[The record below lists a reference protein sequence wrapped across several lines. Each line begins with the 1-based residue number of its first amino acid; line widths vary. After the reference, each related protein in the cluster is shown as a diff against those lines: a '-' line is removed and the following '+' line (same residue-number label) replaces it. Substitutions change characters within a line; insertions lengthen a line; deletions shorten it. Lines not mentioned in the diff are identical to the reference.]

1 MIDKATIDRIFAAAD
16 IVEVIGEFV
25 SLKKAGQNFRGLSPF
40 KNEKTP
46 SFFVSPSKGIFKCFS
61 TGKGGNVVTFLM
73 ENEKLSYPEALQYL
87 AKKYNIEIIEK
98 EESAQ
103 EKEIKNERE
112 SLLSVNQ
119 FACQYF
125 MDVLHSPE
133 GKAIGMSYFIE
144 RGFREDTIRKFQLG
158 YAREDKNAFTKTAV
172 DKAYKLDYLVKT
184 GLTFQRENYTYDR
197 FHGRI
202 IFPIHGLSG
211 QILGFGGRV
220 MRTDDKVAKYINS
233 PESEIYHKS
242 DVLYGLFFARQAVLK
257 NDKCYLVEGYTDVIS
272 MHQAGI
278 ENVVA
283 SSGTSLTLNQIRL
296 IKRFTHNITILYDGD
311 EAGIKASVRG
321 IDLLLE
327 EGLHVRVVPLPL
339 GEDPDSF
346 ARKNNSN
353 AFAGYIQANETDF
366 ISFKTNL
373 LKSDSQKDP
382 LKKATLITDIVR
394 TISVIPES
402 IIRSVYIR
410 ECSRLLDVDEKL
422 LYAETSRFRR
432 NKFDQKVKQAET
444 REFNTGAET
453 LPSPRYDAV
462 PDKYTA
468 EKEVLRLLLLYPD
481 QHFTLSSEKAEEQ
494 EISVADYIVH
504 EIEQDELEFHHPV
517 YNRIYHDIVTFR
529 KEIGTVTE
537 QHFIKHADESLAQT
551 VVDLITSAHDL
562 SKIWKRRENYFETEE
577 MRLKEIVPEA
587 ILAFKNEKVL
597 RLIKET
603 ETELRH
609 AQEQNN
615 EDRMQI
621 LQVKFI
627 VLNNLKISLSKGLGD
642 RIIVTPN

>member
-1 MIDKATIDRIFAAAD
+1 
-16 IVEVIGEFV
+16 
-25 SLKKAGQNFRGLSPF
+25 
-40 KNEKTP
+40 
-46 SFFVSPSKGIFKCFS
+46 
-61 TGKGGNVVTFLM
+61 
-73 ENEKLSYPEALQYL
+73 
-87 AKKYNIEIIEK
+87 
-98 EESAQ
+98 
-103 EKEIKNERE
+103 
-112 SLLSVNQ
+112 
-119 FACQYF
+119 
-125 MDVLHSPE
+125 
-133 GKAIGMSYFIE
+133 MSYFIE

-422 LYAETSRFRR
+422 LYAETARFRR

-481 QHFTLSSEKAEEQ
+481 QHFTLSSEKAEEH